1 MRPGLLKR
9 LVPPSCSAK
18 RAKYRKKTKG
28 VTSQQL
34 TIDAACS
41 WFKVV
46 RQQFS
51 LRYGHFSLRKIGQKA
66 GGMNYATV
74 AQAELRFAG
83 SWNVNAGLRPTVTT
97 IECQLSNV

>member
-1 MRPGLLKR
+1 VAGAQEVKKGSKR
-9 LVPPSCSAK
+9 
-18 RAKYRKKTKG
+18 

-51 LRYGHFSLRKIGQKA
+51 LRYGHLSLREIGQKA
-66 GGMNYATV
+66 RGMNYATV
-74 AQAELRFAG
+74 AQAVLRFARCLERQPE
-83 SWNVNAGLRPTVTT
+83 LRPTANT
-97 IECQLSNV
+97 IDCQFSNV